1 METYMYIVRKR
12 KIQIRLQEAR
22 WAEHLHQKKH
32 NKPIELENHGA
43 YS

>member
-1 METYMYIVRKR
+1 METYIVRKR

-22 WAEHLHQKKH
+22 SAENQHQKKD

>member
-1 METYMYIVRKR
+1 METYILRKR
-12 KIQIRLQEAR
+12 NIQIRLQEAR
-22 WAEHLHQKKH
+22 SAENQYQKKH